1 MSTPFEIN
9 FRREAFRRERAEARR
24 RAVGLGV
31 WLAYF
36 GTLAVLIGLYCLNF
50 SELSTR
56 TRQLQRQIARQHAL
70 NHGSAAWVPS
80 GDDAA
85 YVEPWV
91 ADAGRWRDLLGRLPR
106 LLPPGARLTSLQ
118 WNPDDA
124 SGGERKLLLMGVLRA
139 DSHRDRMA
147 GVTDIVGVLA
157 RDSLFLAQ
165 FRSVRLLSTRTH
177 EGSPDADFQLECK

>member
-1 MSTPFEIN
+1 
-9 FRREAFRRERAEARR
+9 
-24 RAVGLGV
+24 V

-36 GTLAVLIGLYCLNF
+36 GTLAVMLGLYFLNF
-50 SELSTR
+50 SELGSR
-56 TRQLQRQIARQHAL
+56 THQLQRQIARQRAL

-80 GDDAA
+80 GDEAA

-91 ADAGRWRDLLGRLPR
+91 GDAGRWRDLLGRLPR
-106 LLPPGARLTSLQ
+106 LLPAGARLTSLQ

-124 SGGERKLLLMGVLRA
+124 SGGDRKLLLMGVLRA
-139 DSHRDRMA
+139 DPRHDRMA
-147 GVTDIVGVLA
+147 GVTDLVGVLA
-157 RDSLFLAQ
+157 RDSLFLTQ

>member
-1 MSTPFEIN
+1 MSTPFQIN

-24 RAVGLGV
+24 RAIGLGV

-36 GTLAVLIGLYCLNF
+36 GTLAVLLGLYGLNC
-50 SELSTR
+50 SALGSR
-56 TRQLQRQIARQHAL
+56 TQQLQRQIARQHAL
-70 NHGSAAWVPS
+70 NRGGAAWVPS
-80 GDDAA
+80 GNDAA
-85 YVEPWV
+85 AVEPWV
-91 ADAGRWRDLLGRLPR
+91 ADAARWRDLLGRLPR
-106 LLPPGARLTSLQ
+106 LLPAGARLTSLQ

-124 SGGERKLLLMGVLRA
+124 SGGERKLVLMGVLHV
-139 DSHRDRMA
+139 DSNRDRMA

-157 RDSLFLAQ
+157 RDSLFLAH